1 MQQAA
6 VVKEEEEEINSLP
19 NSPRLAKAGLV
30 AEKVLLM
37 HSDPTMLELNP
48 NESSVVK
55 GFRRS
60 REGKDVSL
68 DFTFKEMSV
77 VLPTGKKILSG
88 VTGKISAGR
97 VTAIMV
103 DF

>member
-1 MQQAA
+1 M
-6 VVKEEEEEINSLP
+6 N
-19 NSPRLAKAGLV
+19 
-30 AEKVLLM
+30 
-37 HSDPTMLELNP
+37 LNERN
-48 NESSVVK
+48 NESSVVE

-68 DFTFKEMSV
+68 DFTFKNMSV

-103 DF
+103 RFSLDCFLKSICADLPVTSRDHPVRARPRL